1 MVFHTIPQLFNLRKD
16 PFEKYDD
23 INGLHQS
30 MQESW
35 VMQPAIGVL
44 TKHLETFK
52 DYPPRQES
60 ASLDIN
66 KAVNKILTSGN
77 N

>member
-1 MVFHTIPQLFNLRKD
+1 M
-16 PFEKYDD
+16 EKT
-23 INGLHQS
+23 
-30 MQESW
+30 W
-35 VMQPAIGVL
+35 VMQPAIGIL

-52 DYPPRQES
+52 DFPPRQES

-66 KAVNKILTSGN
+66 KAINKILTSGN